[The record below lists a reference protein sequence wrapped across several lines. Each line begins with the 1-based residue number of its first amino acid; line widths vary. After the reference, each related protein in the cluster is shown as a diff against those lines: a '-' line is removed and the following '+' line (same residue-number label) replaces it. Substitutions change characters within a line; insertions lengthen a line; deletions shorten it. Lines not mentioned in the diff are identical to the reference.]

1 MIMMTTYATS
11 AKGKKPYKSWLK
23 DGVNGGPS
31 SMDILVH
38 WLSVKA
44 NYAKWR
50 GDDSERTPKKLLLE
64 GIIDKM
70 REVGIYHRLAKDVAS
85 KISTLQSNYRS
96 AREWSETEGEKLRG
110 AGAKEESIHE
120 EILKR
125 FPYWDALR
133 EVFGSTRTTSWPMSI
148 SSIMHRVEED
158 ELLKD
163 QLKYEETSNEEDEDG
178 DTDSL
183 SPPKRRR
190 QLSEDSPHSLATTT
204 VSTSGSPVL
213 IRPLPRVVPIITPRT
228 QSHLE
233 KRDALLAES
242 LVQVTREK
250 EAGRMKRSHDML
262 EFLREKRLE
271 REQLL
276 IEKEKTRRI
285 KAKSDLV
292 KHLIEAGFSKA
303 EITEQL
309 KEVS

>member
-1 MIMMTTYATS
+1 MIMMTTYSTS

-70 REVGIYHRLAKDVAS
+70 REAGIYHRLAKDVAS

-96 AREWSETEGEKLRG
+96 AREWSETEGEKLRS
-110 AGAKEESIHE
+110 AGAKEESLHE

-158 ELLKD
+158 ELMKD
-163 QLKYEETSNEEDEDG
+163 LKYEENSNEEDG
-178 DTDSL
+178 CDTDSM
-183 SPPKRRR
+183 SPPKRSRHSSEETPP
-190 QLSEDSPHSLATTT
+190 LSSNLTTT
-204 VSTSGSPVL
+204 VTAGSPVL
-213 IRPLPRVVPIITPRT
+213 IRPLPRVVPLLTPRG

-233 KRDALLAES
+233 KRDTLLAES

-271 REQLL
+271 REKLL
-276 IEKEKTRRI
+276 IEKERTRRM
-285 KAKSDLV
+285 KAKADLV
-292 KHLIEAGFSKA
+292 KNLLEAGFTKE

-309 KEVS
+309 KEAS